1 MGPANTFYEN
11 KHVLTNIRVKLGNTC
26 SPLSKARRSR
36 EQMLPL
42 FARAQRSARCT
53 AGVGAGSGLQ
63 VAETRCAARALKLD
77 EGRGPGSSLLRRSRS
92 VTSRDAR
99 AAIMLLEMHNAAR
112 QRQFSQNDYGQIKI
126 YIYIYIYMCSQ
137 LGPLHTEFAVRVN
150 TSTY

>member
-11 KHVLTNIRVKLGNTC
+11 KYVLTNIRVKLGNTC
-26 SPLSKARRSR
+26 SPLSKAMSSR

-53 AGVGAGSGLQ
+53 AGVASGRGFHL
-63 VAETRCAARALKLD
+63 AARASKLA
-77 EGRGPGSSLLRRSRS
+77 EGRGPGRRELRRSRS

-99 AAIMLLEMHNAAR
+99 AGIMLLEMHNAAR

-126 YIYIYIYMCSQ
+126 YIYIYMCSQ